1 MATNWALNW
10 AVVFCVPYLMENS
23 QGFVFFCFGG
33 VCVISGVIV
42 DLWLPETAGQ
52 NLDASFAQHEG
63 MLRKVFGRC
72 CRRCKPQHQ
81 PPLLATVGDIESNDS
96 GATTPKSLKLSNKV
110 VKF

>member
-23 QGFVFFCFGG
+23 QGFVFFGFGG

-52 NLDASFAQHEG
+52 SLDSSFAQHEG
-63 MLRKVFGRC
+63 FLRKMFGRC
-72 CRRCKPQHQ
+72 CRRTITEKKTV
-81 PPLLATVGDIESNDS
+81 LLDIESD
-96 GATTPKSLKLSNKV
+96 LSNANEDTSR
-110 VKF
+110 FNP